1 MPIVAY
7 MSLFRVCS
15 LMGSIVVNIGWS
27 VVLHVMKTLM
37 FAPNVCRPMYI
48 DSTNMAVPAGDQ
60 TVASLLRDNVEPLL
74 KVHTVLL

>member
-15 LMGSIVVNIGWS
+15 LMGSIVVNID
-27 VVLHVMKTLM
+27 VLHVMKTLM

-48 DSTNMAVPAGDQ
+48 DSTNMAVPAGD
-60 TVASLLRDNVEPLL
+60 
-74 KVHTVLL
+74 